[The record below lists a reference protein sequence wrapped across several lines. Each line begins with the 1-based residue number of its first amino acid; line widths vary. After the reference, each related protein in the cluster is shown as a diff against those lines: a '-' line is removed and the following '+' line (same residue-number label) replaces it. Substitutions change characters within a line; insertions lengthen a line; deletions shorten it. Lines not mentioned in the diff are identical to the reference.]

1 MYHSQEAASRF
12 IVTCGQ
18 PAKLLEATKKAFD
31 FVAVPVE
38 ILVNNALD
46 EAILFAWNHGLGTD
60 GGHAGEHGVRIV
72 GFVGQHVAGTPGGRQ

>member
-38 ILVNNALD
+38 VSVNYALD
-46 EAILFAWNHGLGTD
+46 EAILFTGNHGLGPE

-72 GFVGQHVAGTPGGRQ
+72 GFVGQYVAGTPGGRQ